1 MIGGRERERER
12 RERLVALYLHVVEDE
27 EQCLY
32 GQPLKELERVKV
44 GGRVLVIV
52 VRRRIGI
59 SLKVGSVGKKNKN
72 KTSKLQYVP
81 RTLGIKYTL
90 YNDIYFCNF
99 NCTTWLK
106 SHHSVHVTN

>member
-1 MIGGRERERER
+1 MIGGEGGGEGERERERER
-12 RERLVALYLHVVEDE
+12 GKLVARYLHVVEDE

-59 SLKVGSVGKKNKN
+59 SLKVGSAGKKGKQASYNN
-72 KTSKLQYVP
+72 VP
-81 RTLGIKYTL
+81 HTLGIKYAL
-90 YNDIYFCNF
+90 YNDIIIFLQF
-99 NCTTWLK
+99 
-106 SHHSVHVTN
+106 

>member
-1 MIGGRERERER
+1 M
-12 RERLVALYLHVVEDE
+12 YLHVVEDE

-59 SLKVGSVGKKNKN
+59 SLKVGSAGKKNKKQN
-72 KTSKLQYVP
+72 KQATICTTYTRHK
-81 RTLGIKYTL
+81 KYTL
-90 YNDIYFCNF
+90 YNDIYFYNF